1 MRVLGVIALAIF
13 IAGCA
18 GEPVVAESSQDKV
31 KIYANGAPTHEIQSK
46 ADQAC
51 ALYKRSAQVL
61 SHRCDDG
68 FCVQE
73 VVLFTCTSMADTSG
87 RQ

>member
-1 MRVLGVIALAIF
+1 MRVLGVVALAIF

-18 GEPVVAESSQDKV
+18 GEPVVAESSQDRV
-31 KIYANGAPTHEIQSK
+31 QIYANGAPTHEIQSK
-46 ADQAC
+46 PDQAC
-51 ALYKRSAQVL
+51 AMYKRSAQVL
-61 SHRCDDG
+61 SHRYEDG

-73 VVLFTCTSMADTSG
+73 VVLFACSSTSDTSG